1 MDGDIFTSSEKN
13 FFEVT
18 NDDDNFFMQPEIP
31 VQSPHKAPRR
41 HLNDYDFNILKE
53 DAYKDVADELFKL
66 EYKIARAEDDIR
78 AIDAKISAAIDI
90 SDTDLAENLSI
101 KKRQMQKDLNGLVE
115 IYNEMGISAKLSG
128 GITSK
133 IKDKLISGKNILTD
147 FGEKLISKLPGKFSS
162 FVEVRQSLKKL
173 ENINKSVDELM
184 TMHIPYGE
192 SGDKYERLS
201 KYIIRANNIQ
211 SEISKLI
218 K

>member
-13 FFEVT
+13 SFEAV
-18 NDDDNFFMQPEIP
+18 NDDDNFFMQPDIP
-31 VQSPHKAPRR
+31 EQSPHKLPRR

-53 DAYKDVADELFKL
+53 DAYKDVSDELFKL
-66 EYKIARAEDDIR
+66 EYKISRAEDDIR
-78 AIDAKISAAIDI
+78 DIDAKISAAIDI
-90 SDTDLAENLSI
+90 SDTDLAENLTI
-101 KKRQMQKDLNGLVE
+101 KKSQMQKDLNNLVE

-133 IKDKLISGKNILTD
+133 IKNRFIHGKNILTD

-162 FVEVRQSLKKL
+162 FVEIRQSLKKL
-173 ENINKSVDELM
+173 ENINKNVDELM

-211 SEISKLI
+211 SEISRLMK
-218 K
+218 